1 MYRHRNTPHF
11 ETLEIRT
18 ALDASGVFGPHFE
31 PSEFVKENPNGS
43 LRFASLRVGE
53 VTNFDD
59 PFGPSIVLEDSDVVK
74 VAERD
79 VSMGQVKAYLH
90 GFADSLGTD
99 LIIETADLRFSSWG
113 SGSGSTSQQFN
124 HYMQTQL
131 ESFEICEGLEFSS
144 AVRFD
149 LPGEGGEFFTGGFL
163 EIGEDG
169 RGGLL
174 RGGDIVE
181 VVENYDISVDPVKT
195 ELTVNTMFGDEMAFT
210 VNADKTLT
218 DEFGRI
224 WTATADYS
232 ILDPDAVDQV
242 VGEEVGIEAGEGVVG
257 DIDGNGVVEF
267 ADFLILSNNFGQ
279 ETDQGDLNGDGTV
292 DFADFLLLA
301 DNFGN

>member
-1 MYRHRNTPHF
+1 MHAIYRINMLK
-11 ETLEIRT
+11 LEILETRT
-18 ALDASGVFGPHFE
+18 ALDASAVFGPQFE
-31 PSEFVKENPNGS
+31 PSEFVKENPNGT

-53 VTNFDD
+53 TTDFNE
-59 PFGPSIVLEDSDVVK
+59 PFGDPILLDDADIVEVREHEL
-74 VAERD
+74 
-79 VSMGQVKAYLH
+79 SMGRVKAYLH

-99 LIIETADLRFSSWG
+99 LIIETLDIRFSSWG
-113 SGSGSTSQQFN
+113 NGSGSTSRQFED
-124 HYMQTQL
+124 YM
-131 ESFEICEGLEFSS
+131 ESQIDTFKPCVGLQFSG

-149 LPGEGGEFFTGGFL
+149 LPGEGGELFTGGFL

-181 VVENYDISVDPVKT
+181 VVEGYDISVDLT
-195 ELTVNTMFGDEMAFT
+195 GSELTVDAMFGEMVFAI
-210 VNADKTLT
+210 NPDKTLT

-224 WTATADYS
+224 WTPSEDYTVAA
-232 ILDPDAVDQV
+232 DAVD
-242 VGEEVGIEAGEGVVG
+242 EVLG

-267 ADFLILSNNFGQ
+267 ADFLILSSNFGK
-279 ETDQGDLNGDGTV
+279 ETDQGDLNSDGRV